1 LQGDPQSGSTAS
13 SSGGKGKTPAATP
26 KKSDAKGGQ
35 SKKVLAVV
43 HSGGKRLVNFEDPV
57 EIDQVVHPKDIY
69 GTYFTSY
76 MVKSP
81 VVGLH
86 QVLATSLKSLTE
98 YMVLDTACQRTC
110 CSTKWFQMWK
120 DSVSTNH
127 QLFAKKT
134 PNNEPFEFGHGPAQ
148 YSHMHAYLPTAFDNT
163 SKSICLIGT
172 SVINST
178 NDIPLLGSNR
188 LLEKLQAVI
197 DLGRGVVVMK
207 GLSASSIEV
216 PIHTVYGHLAVKI
229 ASFPEHVHSFHEVL
243 HALSS
248 LTNECDA
255 DVELIRIHNQL
266 KSKPNSNSEA
276 RHLENATASSMAPSM
291 ASLLAGALPCA
302 EVLLIRV
309 MMQAVQLRIRPRAWL
324 SHQDP
329 LGMEEQNHLLKRAMS
344 ACEHAT
350 IQRSG
355 NKHGRYSKCLT
366 CGQKW
371 KWDQDAEQWV
381 DPPLKAS
388 RVPLPL
394 PSSSTAATFLDKK
407 HTPALSMGLVIPRA
421 TTKRSGGGD
430 VRQLRLEHGDG
441 SGDRE
446 CISAQKVKQGNKTWL
461 AEPLPR
467 SMTRRPTSTSN
478 FQHTMTG

>member
-1 LQGDPQSGSTAS
+1 
-13 SSGGKGKTPAATP
+13 
-26 KKSDAKGGQ
+26 
-35 SKKVLAVV
+35 
-43 HSGGKRLVNFEDPV
+43 
-57 EIDQVVHPKDIY
+57 
-69 GTYFTSY
+69 
-76 MVKSP
+76 
-81 VVGLH
+81 
-86 QVLATSLKSLTE
+86 
-98 YMVLDTACQRTC
+98 
-110 CSTKWFQMWK
+110 MWK

>member
-1 LQGDPQSGSTAS
+1 
-13 SSGGKGKTPAATP
+13 
-26 KKSDAKGGQ
+26 
-35 SKKVLAVV
+35 
-43 HSGGKRLVNFEDPV
+43 
-57 EIDQVVHPKDIY
+57 
-69 GTYFTSY
+69 
-76 MVKSP
+76 
-81 VVGLH
+81 
-86 QVLATSLKSLTE
+86 
-98 YMVLDTACQRTC
+98 
-110 CSTKWFQMWK
+110 
-120 DSVSTNH
+120 
-127 QLFAKKT
+127 
-134 PNNEPFEFGHGPAQ
+134 
-148 YSHMHAYLPTAFDNT
+148 
-163 SKSICLIGT
+163 
-172 SVINST
+172 
-178 NDIPLLGSNR
+178 
-188 LLEKLQAVI
+188 
-197 DLGRGVVVMK
+197 MK

-248 LTNECDA
+248 LTIECDA

-407 HTPALSMGLVIPRA
+407 HTPALSMGLVISRA

-430 VRQLRLEHGDG
+430 VRQLRLRRKWRPRVHLRPEGEAGQQNLACRATSKIYDKETHIYKQLPTHHDG
-441 SGDRE
+441 
-446 CISAQKVKQGNKTWL
+446 
-461 AEPLPR
+461 
-467 SMTRRPTSTSN
+467 
-478 FQHTMTG
+478 